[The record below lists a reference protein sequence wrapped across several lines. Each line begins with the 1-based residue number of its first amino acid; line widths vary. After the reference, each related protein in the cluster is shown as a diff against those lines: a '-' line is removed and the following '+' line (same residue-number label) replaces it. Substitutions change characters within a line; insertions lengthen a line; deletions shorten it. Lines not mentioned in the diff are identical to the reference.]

1 MEELELEAFYRK
13 ELGKGPC
20 RRLRKEGM
28 IPAVFYG
35 SGEEAIPL
43 AVRLS
48 DLRKAFSTPE
58 RRRSIFTLVIKGL
71 GDEEVRKTAILKE
84 IQRDTLKDQVL
95 HVDFQGVKL
104 EEEIYMEVPIEIVGK
119 PKGVEKGGVLEVFVR
134 SVEVKGIA
142 AKIPPVIRVDVSDLD
157 IGDSLHV
164 MDLKVEGV
172 KITSDPL
179 QTIATVVAPEVEE
192 APSEG
197 TSGSSS

>member
-1 MEELELEAFYRK
+1 MEEMELEAFYRK

-20 RRLRKEGM
+20 RRLRKQGM

-35 SGEEAIPL
+35 AGEETIPL

-48 DLRKAFSTPE
+48 DLRKTFSTPE

-71 GDEEVRKTAILKE
+71 GDGEVRKTAILKE
-84 IQRDTLKDQVL
+84 VQRDTLKDQLL

-119 PKGVEKGGVLEVFVR
+119 PKGVEKGGLLEVFVR

-142 AKIPPVIRVDVSDLD
+142 AKIPPVIKLDVSNLD
-157 IGDSLHV
+157 IGDSIHV
-164 MDLKVEGV
+164 MDLNIEGV

-179 QTIATVVAPEVEE
+179 QTIATVVAPEMEE
-192 APSEG
+192 APTEG
-197 TSGSSS
+197 SSGSSS

>member
-1 MEELELEAFYRK
+1 MELEAFYRK

-20 RRLRKEGM
+20 RRLRKQGM

-35 SGEEAIPL
+35 AGEETIPL

-48 DLRKAFSTPE
+48 DLRKTFSTPE
-58 RRRSIFTLVIKGL
+58 SRRSIFTLVIKGL
-71 GDEEVRKTAILKE
+71 GDGEVRKTAVLKE
-84 IQRDTLKDQVL
+84 VQRDTLKDQLL

-119 PKGVEKGGVLEVFVR
+119 PKGVEKGGLLEVFVR

-142 AKIPPVIRVDVSDLD
+142 AKIPPVIKLDVSNLD
-157 IGDSLHV
+157 IGDSIHV
-164 MDLKVEGV
+164 MDLKIEGV

-179 QTIATVVAPEVEE
+179 QTIATVVAPEMEE
-192 APSEG
+192 APTEG
-197 TSGSSS
+197 SSGSSS

>member
-1 MEELELEAFYRK
+1 MELEAFYRK

-20 RRLRKEGM
+20 RRLRKQGM

-35 SGEEAIPL
+35 AGEESIPL
-43 AVRLS
+43 SVRLS
-48 DLRKAFSTPE
+48 DLRKTFSTPE
-58 RRRSIFTLVIKGL
+58 SRRSIFTLVIKGL
-71 GDEEVRKTAILKE
+71 GDGEVRKTAVLKE
-84 IQRDTLKDQVL
+84 VQRDTLKDQLL

-119 PKGVEKGGVLEVFVR
+119 PKGVEKGGLLEVFVR

-142 AKIPPVIRVDVSDLD
+142 ANIPPVIKLDVSNLD
-157 IGDSLHV
+157 IGDSIHV
-164 MDLKVEGV
+164 MDLKIEGV

-179 QTIATVVAPEVEE
+179 QTIATVVAPEMEE
-192 APSEG
+192 APTEG

>member
-1 MEELELEAFYRK
+1 MELEAFYRK

-20 RRLRKEGM
+20 RRLRKQGM

-35 SGEEAIPL
+35 AGEETIPL

-48 DLRKAFSTPE
+48 DLRKTFSTPE
-58 RRRSIFTLVIKGL
+58 SRRSIFTLVIKGL
-71 GDEEVRKTAILKE
+71 GDGEVRKTAILKE
-84 IQRDTLKDQVL
+84 VQRDTLKDQLL

-119 PKGVEKGGVLEVFVR
+119 PKGVEKGGLLEVFVR

-142 AKIPPVIRVDVSDLD
+142 ANIPPVIKLDVSNLD
-157 IGDSLHV
+157 IGDSIHV
-164 MDLKVEGV
+164 MDLKIEGV

-179 QTIATVVAPEVEE
+179 QTIATVVAPEMEE
-192 APSEG
+192 APTEG

>member
-1 MEELELEAFYRK
+1 MELEAFYRK

-20 RRLRKEGM
+20 RRLRKQGM

-35 SGEEAIPL
+35 AGEETIPL
-43 AVRLS
+43 SVRLS
-48 DLRKAFSTPE
+48 DLRKTFSTPE
-58 RRRSIFTLVIKGL
+58 SRRSIFTLVIKGL
-71 GDEEVRKTAILKE
+71 GDGEVRKTAILKE
-84 IQRDTLKDQVL
+84 VQRDTLKDQLL

-119 PKGVEKGGVLEVFVR
+119 PKGVEKGGLLEVFVR

-142 AKIPPVIRVDVSDLD
+142 AKIPPVIKLDVSNLD
-157 IGDSLHV
+157 IGDSIHV
-164 MDLKVEGV
+164 MDLKIEGV

-179 QTIATVVAPEVEE
+179 QTIATVVAPEMEE
-192 APSEG
+192 APTEG